1 MPRTEPALAARH
13 TFPTMPTPDQIASTI
28 HAEHDLLDELRRI
41 YRFSQVEA
49 ADYLRF
55 CRENPVGEGR

>member
-1 MPRTEPALAARH
+1 
-13 TFPTMPTPDQIASTI
+13 MPTPDQVASTI

-55 CRENPVGEGR
+55 CRENPVGEGH